1 MEFLSNLMDS
11 SPEFGYAKA
20 IVHYAC
26 GNKEEGSK
34 ALVSATR
41 TFVVM
46 IAGIEAD
53 KATGTAGGVLATVGT
68 GACYDLAM
76 AALTDGRHVSGL
88 ARVRADNSWSIGGIE
103 ILGDVFY
110 GMAAGGDAVTEPW
123 KFELKDTEENRAK
136 AARATFA
143 IVGLT
148 LRAAASRNDQRPSTI
163 FGSIHS
169 FLDDKNK
176 ATTQLMFDLSNLFDK
191 SCRWQ
196 VWRRLRRQ

>member
-1 MEFLSNLMDS
+1 MEFLSNMMDS
-11 SPEFGYAKA
+11 SPELGYAKA

-46 IAGIEAD
+46 IAGIEVD

-88 ARVRADNSWSIGGIE
+88 ARVRADNSWSTGGIE
-103 ILGDVFY
+103 ILGDVIY
-110 GMAAGGDAVTEPW
+110 GMAVVGNAGKEPW
-123 KFELKDTEENRAK
+123 KFDRKDTEENRAMMAK
-136 AARATFA
+136 MTLAT
-143 IVGLT
+143 VGLS
-148 LRAAASRNDQRPSTI
+148 LRAAANRNDRRPSTV
-163 FGSIHS
+163 FGSIE
-169 FLDDKNK
+169 
-176 ATTQLMFDLSNLFDK
+176 TQLFG
-191 SCRWQ
+191 
-196 VWRRLRRQ
+196 